1 MGLSLGNAVS
11 ERLMFAPNGTLYGF
25 DTEIGN
31 FGGGAWGTINPTTGT
46 FTQIGSLN
54 TSMLNPGSFGFSEAD
69 GCSFA
74 FDPSGTLYVTGVGP
88 DIRPDFGTLNLTTG
102 AFTKISAS
110 PFGWNAGSIAAWGN
124 KVYYVG
130 QNNNGTAWN
139 FGTID
144 GSGTTT
150 EYSDGAQSR
159 KRCLGKAD
167 VCPQRYPLRF

>member
-1 MGLSLGNAVS
+1 
-11 ERLMFAPNGTLYGF
+11 MFAPNGTLYGF

-31 FGGGAWGTINPTTGT
+31 FGGGAWGTINPTTGA

-110 PFGWNAGSIAAWGN
+110 PLAGTRAR
-124 KVYYVG
+124 
-130 QNNNGTAWN
+130 
-139 FGTID
+139 
-144 GSGTTT
+144 
-150 EYSDGAQSR
+150 SR
-159 KRCLGKAD
+159 
-167 VCPQRYPLRF
+167 